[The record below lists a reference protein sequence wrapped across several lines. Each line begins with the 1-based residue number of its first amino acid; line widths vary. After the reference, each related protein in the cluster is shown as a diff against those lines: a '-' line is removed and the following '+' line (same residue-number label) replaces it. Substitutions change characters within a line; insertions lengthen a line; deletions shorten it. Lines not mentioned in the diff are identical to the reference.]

1 MRELGHSH
9 GQIAAAIGMTPSAV
23 SKIKT
28 KLEDRIVETLKTLC
42 NE

>member
-1 MRELGHSH
+1 
-9 GQIAAAIGMTPSAV
+9 MTPSAV